1 MNAKNKKTRHLPTGW
16 NVDISYIT
24 VKGNAEL
31 CGADTRSNV
40 IADTIRYC
48 DLKRS
53 EFRVKCVVTGYN
65 KEKDIFDFPVVRCDS
80 KAEAIDEFWQRV
92 DDEFWFERMGY

>member
-1 MNAKNKKTRHLPTGW
+1 MNAKNKTRHLPQGW
-16 NVDISYIT
+16 NVDISYIS

-31 CGADTRSNV
+31 CGSDTRSGV
-40 IADTIRYC
+40 IEDTIRFC

-65 KEKDIFDFPVVRCDS
+65 KEKDVFDFPVVRCDS
-80 KAEAIDEFWQRV
+80 KAEAIEGFWQRV
-92 DDEFWFERMGY
+92 KDEFWFERMGY